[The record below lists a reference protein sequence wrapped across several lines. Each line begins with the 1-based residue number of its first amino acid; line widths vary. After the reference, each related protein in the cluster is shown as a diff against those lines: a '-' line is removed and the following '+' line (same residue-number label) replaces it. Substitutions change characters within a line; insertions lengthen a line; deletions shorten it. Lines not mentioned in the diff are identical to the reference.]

1 MRQRSRAENA
11 AAERPASPSQR
22 SHAREVMAAVPWF
35 FHCKPATLDRFVAQG
50 RIRAFSLDEAICRQG
65 EKVQAMIVILSGT
78 VEISSVAPSGKRHVL
93 THLRS
98 GGLFNLVPLLDDG
111 PAIYDSRA
119 HQPTST
125 LLVPGT
131 VVLAALDEEPAL
143 ARDLMHLLS
152 FRTRKLSGYISDE
165 ALMPLPTRC
174 ARLFL
179 SLIEYHGVR
188 QGDGFLID
196 LKLSQEEL
204 AEMLGRTRQSV
215 NQEIRTLEEAG
226 IIETAYSRFVVRD
239 VEALKALAEE
249 Y

>member
-1 MRQRSRAENA
+1 MRQRRAEQA
-11 AAERPASPSQR
+11 VDRPASPSQR
-22 SHAREVMAAVPWF
+22 SQAREALAAVPWF
-35 FHCKPATLDRFVAQG
+35 FHCKPATLDRFVSQG
-50 RIRAFSLDEAICRQG
+50 RIRAFRPDEAICHQG
-65 EKVQAMIVILSGT
+65 EQVHALIVVLSGA
-78 VEISSVAPSGKRHVL
+78 VEVSSVAPSGKRHVL

-98 GGLFNLVPLLDDG
+98 GGLFNLVPLLDG
-111 PAIYDSRA
+111 EPAIYDVRA
-119 HQPTST
+119 HQPTSA
-125 LLVPGT
+125 LFVPDT
-131 VVLAALDEEPAL
+131 VFLAAVDEEPAL

-152 FRTRKLSGYISDE
+152 FRSRKLSGYISDE

-188 QGDGFLID
+188 EGDGFLID

-239 VEALKALAEE
+239 VAALKVLAEE